1 MGSFP
6 APEAAPT
13 RLQEVSLSIGL
24 LVVFWGFAFLV
35 MLSDVDFF
43 SLHDLFD
50 TRALHHE
57 HIVVALF
64 LCGIVASAISLIWNR
79 LRRTN
84 G

>member
-1 MGSFP
+1 M
-6 APEAAPT
+6 
-13 RLQEVSLSIGL
+13 RLQEFSLSIGL
-24 LVVFWGFAFLV
+24 LVVFWGLALLV

-43 SLHDLFD
+43 SVHDLFD

-64 LCGIVASAISLIWNR
+64 LCGIVAAAISSIWNR
-79 LRRTN
+79 LGRTN